1 MVLGGGFLRKAL
13 STRINGILL
22 NSNGRRRFYFLSQ
35 TDVINIAVVAASPDV
50 CKKVVNFVVYLYRLD
65 VIIPKANTIVR

>member
-1 MVLGGGFLRKAL
+1 MGGDTF
-13 STRINGILL
+13 I
-22 NSNGRRRFYFLSQ
+22 FLSQ

-50 CKKVVNFVVYLYRLD
+50 CKKVVNFVVYLHRLD